1 MYQTIKEPAP
11 GLLSLSHASNL
22 KKESMIGTIPGLAIL
37 LIIYKAVMFWMRYE
51 LTSLQDHNKEL
62 LRSLKEDD
70 QQESD
75 PD

>member
-1 MYQTIKEPAP
+1 
-11 GLLSLSHASNL
+11 
-22 KKESMIGTIPGLAIL
+22 MIGTIPGLAIL

-51 LTSLQDHNKEL
+51 LTSLQDHNREL